1 MQHVFN
7 SSRLEELHHHL
18 KMVQDGRPIVRAN
31 KMLNQ
36 TYPPIF
42 DKYPYNVGINC
53 SHYEE
58 TKAETL
64 NRIIKELDLLIKQF
78 PEMLVRFH
86 SRKYAEAYARMKVG
100 ETVWLNNFTFSMLA
114 SGDITRH
121 SAYMEKGTKFYP
133 EEKGYIFGPEEIF
146 SEDWKF
152 NL

>member
-18 KMVQDGRPIVRAN
+18 KMVQDGRPIVIAR

-36 TYPPIF
+36 ELTPIF

-86 SRKYAEAYARMKVG
+86 SRKYAEAYARMKTG
-100 ETVWLNNFTFSMLA
+100 KTVFLNNFAFSMLA
-114 SGDITRH
+114 SGDIIRH
-121 SAYMEKGTKFYP
+121 SAYLEKGTKFYP
-133 EEKGYIFGPEEIF
+133 EEKGYLFSPEEIF
-146 SEDWKF
+146 SDDWKF
-152 NL
+152 SL